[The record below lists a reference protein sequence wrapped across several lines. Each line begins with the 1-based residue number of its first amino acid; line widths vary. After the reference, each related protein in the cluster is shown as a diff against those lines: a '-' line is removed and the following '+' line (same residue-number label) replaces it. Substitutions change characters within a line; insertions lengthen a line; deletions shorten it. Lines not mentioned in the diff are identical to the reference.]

1 MEGENKM
8 SEKKMKM
15 VWEDDVACA
24 YCNESNHIKVVKE
37 IMVPAEP
44 AQTELKV
51 FVEKSTQERL
61 D

>member
-1 MEGENKM
+1 M